1 MSKKEKYGVFIYRKY
16 NDENVDNFYFSDE
29 IEAVEYAKFTA
40 STLFAYYVEVWKKDK
55 DGLWGNTGEP
65 IWKSDK

>member
-1 MSKKEKYGVFIYRKY
+1 MTRIYQHT
-16 NDENVDNFYFSDE
+16 VFYFSDK

-40 STLFAYYVEVWKKDK
+40 STLHCYYVEVWEKDE